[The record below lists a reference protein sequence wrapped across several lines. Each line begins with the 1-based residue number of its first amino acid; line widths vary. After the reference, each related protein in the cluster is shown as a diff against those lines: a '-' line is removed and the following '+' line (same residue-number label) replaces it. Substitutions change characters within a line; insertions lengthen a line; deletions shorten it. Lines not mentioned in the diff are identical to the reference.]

1 MVGTDVSI
9 VVEKDPL
16 ADQFPA
22 ESRSW
27 TYRVWVPSSRFNSGV
42 YEVDSVS
49 IHSPASVFI

>member
-27 TYRVWVPSSRFNSGV
+27 TYRIVGSITP
-42 YEVDSVS
+42 DS
-49 IHSPASVFI
+49 IRSV